1 MTAKNILSA
10 ALVAALSFGTVAFAQ
25 NKPAKPAKTTVAAS
39 AKEENATT
47 PKKKIA
53 RKRHAV
59 KKHKAQTAASA
70 PASK

>member
-10 ALVAALSFGTVAFAQ
+10 ALVAALSLGTVAFAQ
-25 NKPAKPAKTTVAAS
+25 NKPAKPAKTTVQAAP
-39 AKEENATT
+39 KEDGAMT

-59 KKHKAQTAASA
+59 RKHKAQTAATA